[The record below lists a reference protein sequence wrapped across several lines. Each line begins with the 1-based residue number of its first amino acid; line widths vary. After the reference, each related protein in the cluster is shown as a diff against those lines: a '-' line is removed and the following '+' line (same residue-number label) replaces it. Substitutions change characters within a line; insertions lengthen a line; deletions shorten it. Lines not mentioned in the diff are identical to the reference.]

1 MVKFVSLI
9 NLLISEEIVG
19 KSRRG
24 ILKKLYAIILLI
36 PNLFSRK
43 VFFQYYANVIVTNK
57 RENSYTVLY
66 LETAKK
72 RKVCK

>member
-36 PNLFSRK
+36 PNLFSRN
-43 VFFQYYANVIVTNK
+43 YANVIVTNK
-57 RENSYTVLY
+57 REN
-66 LETAKK
+66 
-72 RKVCK
+72 

>member
-24 ILKKLYAIILLI
+24 IFKKLYAIILLI
-36 PNLFSRK
+36 PNLFSRN
-43 VFFQYYANVIVTNK
+43 YANVIVTNK

-72 RKVCK
+72 SKVCK